1 MAELNA
7 TVITRVLDS
16 LIGNTFAVGRT
27 EIDSIRNDNLKTL
40 IEVTNWCIDSVRDS
54 YELNSNEIEFSV
66 RSNGKIAER
75 ALREW
80 RNWINEVLND

>member
-7 TVITRVLDS
+7 TVIIRVLDS
-16 LIGNTFAVGRT
+16 LIGNTFAVGQT

-40 IEVTNWCIDSVRDS
+40 VEVTNWCIDSVRDS

-66 RSNGKIAER
+66 RSNGKIAEK

-80 RNWINEVLND
+80 RKGINKVLND